1 MSGPYDDILE
11 LPHHVSKTRARMS
24 ERDRAAQFAP
34 FAALTGFET
43 VVEETGQQAAR
54 RVEAENTG
62 EAFEEAP

>member
-1 MSGPYDDILE
+1 
-11 LPHHVSKTRARMS
+11 MS

-43 VVEETGQQAAR
+43 VVEETEQLAAR
-54 RVEAENTG
+54 RVEAENIG